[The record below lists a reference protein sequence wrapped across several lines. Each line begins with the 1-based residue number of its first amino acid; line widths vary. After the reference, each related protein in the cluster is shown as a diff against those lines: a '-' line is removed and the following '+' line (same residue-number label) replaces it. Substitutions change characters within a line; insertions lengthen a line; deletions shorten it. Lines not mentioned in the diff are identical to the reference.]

1 MKFSLIT
8 ATLGRTAELK
18 RLCESLA
25 LQSHRDFELIVV
37 DQNPDDRLV
46 AILQEYASR
55 FPVLH
60 LRSAKGLSRSR
71 NVGLKRASGE
81 VVAFPDDDC
90 AYPPDLLENIRGI
103 LETRRDLAGITCSQ
117 VDDTGAHNSRW
128 DTRSGILT
136 RYNLFR
142 RSCSIAIF
150 LRSAAVCLTGG
161 FDETLGLGAGTPWVG
176 SEEHE
181 YMIRVLANGLVVSYF
196 PNLHVIHTDK
206 PLHSDAAGITRK
218 YDESMALMRMLRT
231 YNYPLW
237 FAAYMLVRSSGGA
250 VLSLLRGDFARM
262 RSYYAG
268 LRGKLRGWREGA
280 LRRVSART

>member
-18 RLCESLA
+18 RLCESLV

-37 DQNPDDRLV
+37 DQNSDDRLV

-71 NVGLKRASGE
+71 NVGLKRASGD

-90 AYPPDLLENIRGI
+90 SYLPDLLENIGGI

-117 VDDTGAHNSRW
+117 IDETGAHNSRW
-128 DTRSGILT
+128 DTRAGVLT

-142 RSCSIAIF
+142 RSFSNTIF
-150 LRSAAVCLTGG
+150 LRSAAVRLTGG
-161 FDETLGLGAGTPWVG
+161 FDETIGLGAGTPWMWG
-176 SEEHE
+176 EEHE
-181 YMIRVLANGLVVSYF
+181 YMIRVLANGLVVSYY
-196 PNLHVIHTDK
+196 PNLYVIHPNK
-206 PLHSDAAGITRK
+206 PLHSDAAGKTRK
-218 YDESMALMRMLRT
+218 YDESMGLMRMLRT

-237 FAAYMLVRSSGGA
+237 FAAYMVVRSLGGA
-250 VLSLLRGDFARM
+250 LLSLLRGDFARM
-262 RSYYAG
+262 QSYYAG
-268 LRGKLRGWREGA
+268 LRGKVRGWREA
-280 LRRVSART
+280 APRRVSART